1 MGVFSALQ
9 MVVFFYINTFGK
21 TENMFGYRVMDYL
34 YKYMRDTFL
43 KDCEVDDK
51 MRKKEEI
58 LVEYFS
64 KYLFTCISHHY
75 SEQSFNTCHNRIQPL
90 SQQHPGRPAQP
101 GIYHKLHPEKPTR
114 KTNRPNLTAGAV
126 WGGVKEYTSR
136 HYRYYPIMTAVLF
149 TELY

>member
-1 MGVFSALQ
+1 MQLNNLVR
-9 MVVFFYINTFGK
+9 VFFHINTFGK
-21 TENMFGYRVMDYL
+21 TENMFGYRIMDYL

-75 SEQSFNTCHNRIQPL
+75 SEQSFNLATTAYNHYLNNTPEDPLNPAFIINYIQKNRQ
-90 SQQHPGRPAQP
+90 
-101 GIYHKLHPEKPTR
+101 EKPT
-114 KTNRPNLTAGAV
+114 GQI
-126 WGGVKEYTSR
+126 SR
-136 HYRYYPIMTAVLF
+136 QELF
-149 TELY
+149 GEE